1 MTNVSE
7 WAVSAG
13 LNNSAPPHGWP
24 ENMARS
30 AVNDCAREMM
40 GALARWFKDCNGS
53 LVTGGTADNYTV
65 TTNNGANALNDLPL
79 MAIRADRANVG
90 SSVTLNVDG
99 LGAKALVKS
108 GAGGLFNAGEIALN
122 QLMIV
127 GYNPTLDRFELVG
140 PAPGPFGAATKM
152 VFGNASAPAGWT
164 KVLTDDNKALR
175 LVTGGTG
182 GAAGGTSPFTTVFAP
197 RGITQPMLPNI
208 DFVVTGTAAN
218 HNHGPGSLGGATGN
232 DSPAHKHAITGPAN
246 TTSSANS
253 GPDRTNIWQGTNN
266 INTGNPDVSHTHSVN
281 INTGLTSNSGAL
293 ALSATAASGGTG
305 TAMDFAVQYVD
316 VILATKN

>member
-197 RGITQPMLPNI
+197 RSIFQTNLPNI

-218 HNHGPGSLGGATGN
+218 HNHGPGSLGGVTGN
-232 DSPAHKHAITGPAN
+232 ESAHTHPLTVPAN
-246 TTSSANS
+246 TGNSALA
-253 GPDRTNIWQGTNN
+253 GGDRANIWQGTNGS
-266 INTGNPDVSHTHSVN
+266 NTGAGSAHSHSVN
-281 INTGLTSNSGAL
+281 IKRA
-293 ALSATAASGGTG
+293 
-305 TAMDFAVQYVD
+305 
-316 VILATKN
+316 

>member
-40 GALARWFKDCNGS
+40 GALARWFKDANGS
-53 LVTGGTADNYTV
+53 LVTGGSADNYTV
-65 TTNNGANALNDLPL
+65 TTNNGATALNDLPL
-79 MAIRADRANVG
+79 LSVRADRANVG

-152 VFGNASAPAGWT
+152 VFGNAAAPAGWT

-182 GAAGGTSPFTTVFAP
+182 GAAGGTTPFSTVFAP
-197 RGITQPMLPNI
+197 RIITQLMLPNV
-208 DFVVTGTAAN
+208 DFTVTGTAAN

-232 DSPAHKHAITGPAN
+232 ESSHTHPLTVPAN
-246 TTSSANS
+246 TGNSALA
-253 GPDRTNIWQGTNN
+253 GGDRANIWQGTNGS
-266 INTGNPDVSHTHSVN
+266 NTGSGSAHSHTVN